1 MYVIVSSLKYRL
13 IAAVVSLVIFGV
25 VYFTV
30 IRPDNN
36 AANNAVIQGEKQLQQ
51 AVKNANGQSGGAVPA
66 GVVNLTSCL
75 SAAGTDTSQ
84 IQACQAKF
92 KP

>member
-1 MYVIVSSLKYRL
+1 MYIIVNSLRYRL
-13 IAAVVSLVIFGV
+13 VAAAVSLIIFGV
-25 VYFTV
+25 IYFTV

-36 AANNAVIQGEKQLQQ
+36 AANSAVVQGEKQLQQ

-66 GVVNLTSCL
+66 GVVNLTTCL
-75 SAAGTDTSQ
+75 SAAGTDASQ

>member
-1 MYVIVSSLKYRL
+1 MYVVVSSLRYRL
-13 IAAVVSLVIFGV
+13 IAAVVSLVVFGV
-25 VYFTV
+25 IYFTV

-36 AANNAVIQGEKQLQQ
+36 AANHAVVQGEKQLQQ

-75 SAAGTDTSQ
+75 TAAGTDTSK
-84 IQACQAKF
+84 IQACDAKF

>member
-25 VYFTV
+25 VYFAV

-51 AVKNANGQSGGAVPA
+51 AVKNANGQSGGSVPA